1 MKPGDYRKEFQKFR
15 GKLIL
20 ETALRSAV
28 SAFSSGAL
36 GVFLWALV
44 FRILGKETDLQT
56 AGMLVLHASLLP
68 VLILLFWRRY
78 PTEKR
83 IAERLDE
90 AGLFDRAVTLYEF
103 RFEES
108 GMAALQR
115 EDAIKHIREVEKSR
129 LKRHFRVR
137 EGIIALL
144 AAVLCGTALWMP
156 RDLFSF
162 NSSAEQ
168 DPERLRQE
176 EIASDLIEK
185 LREEIKKAKNDRD
198 LEENLLQ
205 CGGYPGEESGKQS
218 DGLG

>member
-56 AGMLVLHASLLP
+56 AGMLFAALFLP

-137 EGIIALL
+137 EGVLALL

-168 DPERLRQE
+168 DPERRRQDE
-176 EIASDLIEK
+176 MASTLSEK
-185 LREEIKKAKNDRD
+185 R
-198 LEENLLQ
+198 
-205 CGGYPGEESGKQS
+205 GE
-218 DGLG
+218 